1 MAEDIASTAFRVLA
15 KRRTVR
21 GTVADGRGAE
31 EVARGPRRP
40 GSAGGEVPAPCGVD
54 ASDATVMSEGHNVN
68 ILVVDDDQK
77 VRLLLRRCFEG
88 EGFQVAE
95 AARGADV
102 LPALEGRTFDLIT
115 LDLTLPDTDGLA
127 VARAVRERS
136 RVPIIM
142 VTGKGDLIDRVIGLE
157 VGADDYISKPFHL
170 REVLARV
177 RAVLRRTAAEAN
189 AATGAAVRETKS
201 ARTRLHFDRWELDPD
216 MRELRDASGA
226 LCPLTT
232 AEFSLL
238 SIFVEHANRVLTR
251 DQIMDLLKGHEW
263 SPLDRSI
270 DNLVAR
276 LRKKIEAVPDDPT
289 LVKTVRGLGYVFTA
303 RVGH

>member
-1 MAEDIASTAFRVLA
+1 MSQ
-15 KRRTVR
+15 
-21 GTVADGRGAE
+21 
-31 EVARGPRRP
+31 
-40 GSAGGEVPAPCGVD
+40 GEGVK
-54 ASDATVMSEGHNVN
+54 

-95 AARGADV
+95 AARGAEV
-102 LPALEGRTFDLIT
+102 LPALEEQSFDLIT

-127 VARAVRERS
+127 VARSVRERS

-142 VTGKGDLIDRVIGLE
+142 VTGKSDLIDRVIGLE
-157 VGADDYISKPFHL
+157 IGADDYISKPFHL

-177 RAVLRRTAAEAN
+177 RAVLRRSSEQPAA
-189 AATGAAVRETKS
+189 AAAPEVKS
-201 ARTRLHFDRWELDPD
+201 ARPRLRFDRWVLDPD
-216 MRELRDASGA
+216 MRELRGPDGA
-226 LCPLTT
+226 VNPLTT

-238 SIFVEHANRVLTR
+238 AIFVEHANRVLTR

-276 LRKKIEAVPDDPT
+276 LRKKIEAAPDEPT

-303 RVGH
+303 KVEPV

>member
-1 MAEDIASTAFRVLA
+1 M
-15 KRRTVR
+15 
-21 GTVADGRGAE
+21 
-31 EVARGPRRP
+31 
-40 GSAGGEVPAPCGVD
+40 
-54 ASDATVMSEGHNVN
+54 SDGHNVN

-95 AARGADV
+95 AARGSDV
-102 LPALEGRTFDLIT
+102 LPALEGRSFDLIT

-189 AATGAAVRETKS
+189 GATAASARETKG

-276 LRKKIEAVPDDPT
+276 LRKKIESVPDDPS

>member
-1 MAEDIASTAFRVLA
+1 M
-15 KRRTVR
+15 
-21 GTVADGRGAE
+21 
-31 EVARGPRRP
+31 
-40 GSAGGEVPAPCGVD
+40 GGETG
-54 ASDATVMSEGHNVN
+54 TR
-68 ILVVDDDQK
+68 ILIVDDDDK

-88 EGFQVAE
+88 EGYQVSE

-102 LPALEGRTFDLIT
+102 VPALATDSFDLVT
-115 LDLTLPDTDGLA
+115 LDLTLPDMDGLS

-142 VTGKGDLIDRVIGLE
+142 VTGKGDIIDRVIGLE

-177 RAVLRRTAAEAN
+177 RAVLRRTADAAPAAAE
-189 AATGAAVRETKS
+189 VRQP
-201 ARTRLHFDRWELDPD
+201 ARPALLFDRWTLDPD
-216 MRELRDASGA
+216 MREVRDAAGRV
-226 LCPLTT
+226 CPLTT

-238 SIFVEHANRVLTR
+238 EIFVGHAHRVLTR
-251 DQIMDLLKGHEW
+251 DQIMDLLKGNEW

-276 LRKKIEAVPDDPT
+276 LRKKIELSPEEPT

-303 RVGH
+303 RVDQR